1 MLPNTNRVL
10 YLFSFSFHGLK
21 LFLLEYRFNGIDEFL
36 HGSLE
41 RRDAHARQTVLVG
54 VQVCCVDSS
63 TDQLHQYSPHCDN
76 FAARFRCLV
85 QPTHVG
91 EKVLQVWRVNSG
103 KKSRQ
108 KSQFF
113 WLVTKIFGDQN
124 SCRLFFTDY
133 NFFKE
138 SKGFV

>member
-63 TDQLHQYSPHCDN
+63 TDQLHQNSPHCDH
-76 FAARFRCLV
+76 FAARLRCLV

-91 EKVLQVWRVNSG
+91 EKILQVWMSYILYWNKLSRVL
-103 KKSRQ
+103 SR
-108 KSQFF
+108 SREI
-113 WLVTKIFGDQN
+113 LAKISHFHA
-124 SCRLFFTDY
+124 
-133 NFFKE
+133 NFDHFLCFYSICCE
-138 SKGFV
+138 